1 MAEPTPDTPIAAD
14 APADKDKK
22 KGLPLVPIIAVAAVL
37 LVEAVVI
44 VALFMFAGGP
54 SEVVAEPGV
63 ADELAM
69 GEVPAE
75 VLVLAGKFQ
84 NTKSGRSF
92 MYDTEIYIKV
102 KTRHLDFMTEKK
114 DAMQAS
120 ITKDIT
126 TIFRRAEPSH
136 LREQELATLTR
147 QVSAAL
153 ESRFGND
160 EADEPYVLEVL
171 ITKCMEFASDY

>member
-1 MAEPTPDTPIAAD
+1 MADETTEEAAEGGEE
-14 APADKDKK
+14 KK
-22 KGLPLVPIIAVAAVL
+22 KGGLPLMPVIAVAAVL
-37 LVEAVVI
+37 LVEAAVI
-44 VALFMFAGGP
+44 VALFMFSGGP
-54 SEVVAEPGV
+54 SEVKAEPGV
-63 ADELAM
+63 VDELAQL
-69 GEVPAE
+69 EEPAE

-92 MYDTEIYIKV
+92 MYDTEIYIVTKQ
-102 KTRHLDFMTEKK
+102 KHFDTMTEKK
-114 DAMQAS
+114 EAMQAS

-136 LREQELATLTR
+136 LREQELSTLTR

-160 EADEPYVLEVL
+160 ENDEPFISEVL

>member
-1 MAEPTPDTPIAAD
+1 MADENPEVAAEGGEE
-14 APADKDKK
+14 KK
-22 KGLPLVPIIAVAAVL
+22 KGLPLIPIIAVASVL
-37 LVEAVVI
+37 LLEAVVI
-44 VALFMFAGGP
+44 VALFMFSGGP
-54 SEVVAEPGV
+54 SEVKAEPGV
-63 ADELAM
+63 IDELAAL
-69 GEVPAE
+69 EEPAE

-92 MYDTEIYIKV
+92 MYDTEIYVVTKQ
-102 KTRHLDFMTEKK
+102 KHFDFMEEKK
-114 DAMQAS
+114 EQMQAS

-147 QVSAAL
+147 QVTAAL
-153 ESRFGND
+153 EERFGND
-160 EADEPYVLEVL
+160 AESDEPYVQEVL

>member
-1 MAEPTPDTPIAAD
+1 MAEEKKKEAA
-14 APADKDKK
+14 AEAGGEEVKK
-22 KGLPLVPIIAVAAVL
+22 KGLPLMPIIAVAAVL
-37 LVEAVVI
+37 LIEAAVI
-44 VALFMFAGGP
+44 VGLFMFSGGP
-54 SEVVAEPGV
+54 SEVKAEPGV
-63 ADELAM
+63 EDMLAV
-69 GEVPAE
+69 GEQPAE

-92 MYDTEIYIKV
+92 MYDTEIYIKT
-102 KTRHLDFMTEKK
+102 KQKHFDYLTEKK
-114 DAMQAS
+114 EAMQAT

-147 QVSAAL
+147 QISAAL
-153 ESRFGND
+153 ENRFGDDDN
-160 EADEPYVLEVL
+160 DEPYVDEVL

>member
-1 MAEPTPDTPIAAD
+1 MADETPEAAAD
-14 APADKDKK
+14 GGEEKK
-22 KGLPLVPIIAVAAVL
+22 KKSFPLMPIIAVAAVL
-37 LVEAVVI
+37 LVEAAVI
-44 VALFMFAGGP
+44 VALFMFSGGP
-54 SEVVAEPGV
+54 SEVKAEPGV
-63 ADELAM
+63 ADELAL
-69 GEVPAE
+69 GEAPAE

-92 MYDTEIYIKV
+92 MYDTEIYIITKQ
-102 KTRHLDFMTEKK
+102 KHFDAMTEKK
-114 DAMQAS
+114 ESMQAT

-153 ESRFGND
+153 ENRFGND
-160 EADEPYVLEVL
+160 ENEEPYIQEVL

>member
-1 MAEPTPDTPIAAD
+1 MAEEATDAA
-14 APADKDKK
+14 AGGEEKK
-22 KGLPLVPIIAVAAVL
+22 KGLPLLPIIAVAAVL
-37 LVEAVVI
+37 LIEAAVI
-44 VALFMFAGGP
+44 VALFMFSGGP
-54 SEVVAEPGV
+54 SEVKAEPGV
-63 ADELAM
+63 ADEVAQ
-69 GEVPAE
+69 GEEPAE
-75 VLVLAGKFQ
+75 VLVLSGKFQ
-84 NTKSGRSF
+84 NNKSGRSF
-92 MYDTEIYIKV
+92 MYDTEVYVVV
-102 KTRHLDFMTEKK
+102 KQRNLEEMETKK
-114 DAMQAS
+114 EQMQAS

-160 EADEPYVLEVL
+160 PNDEPYVQEVL